1 MWVLFPYHLR
11 NLQIYVIPEKK
22 NKMARRLIKVTI
34 VPRNVNSSLKGKLL
48 STAYMKGLQIGIFHT
63 FNMAAIFF
71 TFYLSMFEQFSF
83 LSLLF
88 HTWNIYFFWEATTD
102 PYTHALSKL

>member
-22 NKMARRLIKVTI
+22 NKMERRLIKVTI
-34 VPRNVNSSLKGKLL
+34 VPKNVNSSLKGKML
-48 STAYMKGLQIGIFHT
+48 STSYMRGLQIGTFHT

-71 TFYLSMFEQFSF
+71 NFYLSMFEQFPF

-88 HTWNIYFFWEATTD
+88 HTWNIYFV
-102 PYTHALSKL
+102 LN